1 MLRRYA
7 RYMIA
12 SLPTFLVVAV
22 IFLAAALVTWL
33 LFTIIWYVVKRVG
46 RVTGLDE
53 KVDQF
58 LDTDGAGLT
67 GEERIK
73 HVGGYRGGSGGV

>member
-1 MLRRYA
+1 
-7 RYMIA
+7 MIG
-12 SLPTFLVVAV
+12 SLPIFLVVAGV
-22 IFLAAALVTWL
+22 FVAAALVAWL

-46 RVTGLDE
+46 RVTGVDE

-67 GEERIK
+67 DEERIK
-73 HVGGYRGGSGGV
+73 HVGGFKHGSGGG

>member
-1 MLRRYA
+1 
-7 RYMIA
+7 MIG
-12 SLPTFLVVAV
+12 SLPIFLVAAGVFV
-22 IFLAAALVTWL
+22 AAALVAWL

-46 RVTGLDE
+46 RVTGVDE

-67 GEERIK
+67 DEERIK
-73 HVGGYRGGSGGV
+73 HVGGFKHGSGDG

>member
-1 MLRRYA
+1 MV
-7 RYMIA
+7 A
-12 SLPTFLVVAV
+12 SLPIFLVFAG
-22 IFLAAALVTWL
+22 IFLAAALAAWL

-46 RVTGLDE
+46 RVTGVDE

-67 GEERIK
+67 DEERTK
-73 HVGGYRGGSGGV
+73 RVGGYRGGVGGV

>member
-1 MLRRYA
+1 
-7 RYMIA
+7 MIG

-22 IFLAAALVTWL
+22 IFLAAVLLAWL

-53 KVDQF
+53 KADQF

-67 GEERIK
+67 DEERIK
-73 HVGGYRGGSGGV
+73 HVGGFKHGSGGG